1 MRWGGAVVVA
11 SAALLGA
18 GCGTPHSSAA
28 AAGDAGDDGGAT
40 APRRACLVADTGGL
54 GDQSFNQTA
63 YEGEREAQA
72 QYGWVPYALEAHGSN
87 DYGLYI
93 DAFMSSERCDLI
105 IAVGALLSQQTAFA
119 ADQALYAPV
128 GPVPQRFVLLDA
140 ALEPPRANVWAQTYQ
155 MDQAAFL
162 AGYVAAAAS
171 QQHKVATFGGQDIAP
186 VTDYMDGF
194 ILGVQ
199 AYNGKQPPPAQNVDW
214 VGWDPITRT
223 GTFIGTFSDQ
233 EQGRLAAAAFI
244 AQGADVIMPVAGGAG
259 FGAGQALLAKGSGYL
274 VGVDSDWTK
283 SAPQYKD
290 IVLTSVLK
298 KLDLSVVAAV
308 GAVVAGT
315 FAGGT
320 VNADLQSG
328 EIGLAPFLPG
338 VVSSQVQT
346 DLATLQANVIAGK
359 VPTKP

>member
-1 MRWGGAVVVA
+1 MRWVGAVVVA
-11 SAALLGA
+11 SAALVAA

-28 AAGDAGDDGGAT
+28 AGGDDGGAA
-40 APRRACLVADTGGL
+40 APHRSCLVADTGGL

-72 QYGWVPYALEAHGSN
+72 QYGWVPYALEAHSAT
-87 DYGLYI
+87 DYGLDI
-93 DAFMSSERCDLI
+93 DEFMSSERCDLI
-105 IAVGALLSQQTAFA
+105 VVVGALLTQQTGLA

-128 GPVPQRFVLLDA
+128 GAAPQRFVLLDSE
-140 ALEPPRANVWAQTYQ
+140 LEPSRSNVRSQTYQ
-155 MDQAAFL
+155 MDQVSFL
-162 AGYVAAAAS
+162 AGYVAAATS
-171 QQHKVATFGGQDIAP
+171 STHKVATFGGQNIAP

-194 ILGVQ
+194 VLGVQ
-199 AYNGKQPPPAQNVDW
+199 AYNGKQPPPDPKVQVL
-214 VGWDPITRT
+214 GWDTSART

-244 AQGADVIMPVAGGAG
+244 AKGADVIMPVAGGAG
-259 FGAGQALLAKGSGYL
+259 FGAGQALLQQGSGYL

-283 SAPQYKD
+283 TAPQYKD

-315 FAGGT
+315 FAGGP
-320 VNADLQSG
+320 VASDLKSG
-328 EIGLAPFLPG
+328 EIGLAAFLP
-338 VVSSQVQT
+338 VVSPQVQG
-346 DLATLQANVIAGK
+346 DVATLQAQIVAGTLK
-359 VPTKP
+359 TKP